1 MLRTTSKKKSLD
13 KDDDEDDDE
22 DLKHLIKCFE
32 NKIYFYCDVSKKSI
46 LKLLQLLKKANN
58 YALVTKKRY
67 VYLYIHS
74 DGGDA
79 YAGLSGMNHIRSNQ
93 VPVVTIVDTFVA
105 SAATFLLLGGKKR
118 YSNENG
124 SILIHQLSTGFWG
137 KYCDLV
143 DEMKNSHNLMQQIKE
158 LYKLNTKI
166 GSRIDR
172 IIKKEINISAKKA
185 LKYGIIT
192 RIRK

>member
-1 MLRTTSKKKSLD
+1 MIKKNRKLLG
-13 KDDDEDDDE
+13 DDEEEEEEEE
-22 DLKHLIKCFE
+22 DYKELIKFQK
-32 NKIYFYCDVSKKSI
+32 NKIYFYADVSKKSI
-46 LKLLQLLKKANN
+46 LHLLKALKHATN
-58 YALVTKKRY
+58 YALLNGKKKI
-67 VYLYIHS
+67 YLYIHS

-79 YAGLSGMNHIRSNQ
+79 YAGLSGMNHIKKNKI
-93 VPVVTIVDTFVA
+93 PVVTVVDTFVA

-143 DEMKNSHNLMQQIKE
+143 DEMKNSHNLMNQIKD
-158 LYKLNTKI
+158 LYKENTKL
-166 GSRIDR
+166 GSKINK
-172 IIKKEINISAKKA
+172 IIKKEINIPAKKA

-192 RIRK
+192 KLIT